1 MGRLDFA
8 HHKWCDVIKA
18 DQIFQRYFVQQLLAT
33 VSEYLQ
39 LFFFSIFLQ
48 IYKTEIWLY
57 MNGIY
62 LELSRN

>member
-39 LFFFSIFLQ
+39 LFFFCDFSSDLQ
-48 IYKTEIWLY
+48 NRNMVIYEWNLFRVK
-57 MNGIY
+57 
-62 LELSRN
+62 